1 MVSEFSA
8 YIKALAAVFTS
19 ELGDKTMI
27 STATAA
33 IAFKKAWLIL
43 LISVLGYVTANIGPL
58 LALTIVKSIL
68 QEHGTIVRIIVG
80 LGFIVM
86 GLVTVMKEEKEE
98 PIRRS
103 TSLLSYYALVTL
115 AEFGDKTQLATIGV
129 AMNTGKICSTLAFGT
144 IGYLLANSISVSLAT
159 LAGHKINYRILKMVA
174 GILFILMGIL
184 ALLGY

>member
-8 YIKALAAVFTS
+8 YIKALVAVFTS

-58 LALTIVKSIL
+58 LALTIIKSTL
-68 QEHGTIVRIIVG
+68 QEHATIVRIIVG

-86 GLVTVMKEEKEE
+86 GLVTAMKEEEE
-98 PIRRS
+98 SIRRS
-103 TSLLSYYALVTL
+103 ASLLSYYALVTL
-115 AEFGDKTQLATIGV
+115 AEFGDKTQLATIGI

-144 IGYLLANSISVSLAT
+144 IGYLLANSISVLLAT

-174 GILFILMGIL
+174 GILFILMGIF

>member
-58 LALTIVKSIL
+58 FALTIVKGIL

-98 PIRRS
+98 PIRS